1 MVGGPRG
8 RRQRALP
15 RLRGGRGKVHA
26 ASVSLSD
33 GREHNASLCVL
44 RRRPSARAGRGRG
57 KHKSRTFGLI
67 RQVIFG
73 DDEQILN
80 YFEGLTPKRRHN
92 GASATETGTPC
103 RATDGENAIAS
114 ATREEEGSNTSPTP
128 KLLNDPASPSE
139 TAEHQQQLRCKSPS
153 KMNITAAVLNWWSL
167 REHICLN
174 HDEVTT

>member
-1 MVGGPRG
+1 M
-8 RRQRALP
+8 AESAM
-15 RLRGGRGKVHA
+15 RLCA
-26 ASVSLSD
+26 CCTDA
-33 GREHNASLCVL
+33 
-44 RRRPSARAGRGRG
+44 PSARAGRG

-92 GASATETGTPC
+92 GASAKETGTPR
-103 RATDGENAIAS
+103 RATDGENAKAS

-139 TAEHQQQLRCKSPS
+139 TAEQQQQLRCESPS
-153 KMNITAAVLNWWSL
+153 KMNIRAAVWFSTGGVSGNAF
-167 REHICLN
+167 
-174 HDEVTT
+174 V